1 VTAPPGGGTNGRVAV
16 TGATGFLGR
25 RLVPALSLAGWRV
38 RVLVR
43 VSPPSGLW
51 GPAGPEL
58 VIGDLDNGEALSRLV
73 EGAAVVIHAAGLIK
87 ALHRR
92 DFFAV
97 NAAGAERIAHLVPG
111 RMILVSSLAAREP
124 ALSDYA
130 ASKRAGETAALRVL
144 GPRLTVFRPP
154 AIYGPGDRE
163 TLGLFRLA
171 ARSPVL
177 PLPGGPGARLALAHV
192 DDVIG
197 VILDLAARESPPPV
211 LTFGGVKPA
220 GYDWREIMTEASRA
234 VGRGSHLVSI
244 PRPILTGAAAL
255 SGAWARLSGTP
266 AIFTPG
272 KARELLHEDWSVSAN
287 EAVGAFREGAMS
299 LAEGF
304 SSTVAWY
311 RNQGWL

>member
-1 VTAPPGGGTNGRVAV
+1 MTASPSGGTRGVAAV

-25 RLVPALSLAGWRV
+25 RLVPALERAGWGV

-43 VSPPSGLW
+43 TVPAHGLW
-51 GPAGPEL
+51 DGADPEP
-58 VIGDLDNGEALSRLV
+58 VVGDLDNVGALARLV
-73 EGAAVVIHAAGLIK
+73 ENARVVVHAAGLIK

-97 NAAGAERIAHLVPG
+97 NAAGAARIAHLTPG
-111 RMILVSSLAAREP
+111 RMILVSSLAARAP

-130 ASKRAGETAALRVL
+130 ASKRAGEDAALEAL

-177 PLPGGPGARLALAHV
+177 PLPGGPRARLALAHV
-192 DDVIG
+192 DDVAGAIG
-197 VILDLAARESPPPV
+197 DLAARDSSPGAV
-211 LTFGGVKPA
+211 TFGGARPE
-220 GYDWREIMTEASRA
+220 GYDWREIMTQASRA
-234 VGRGSHLVSI
+234 VGRRSHLVSL
-244 PRPILTGAAAL
+244 PRPLLTGAAAL
-255 SGAWARLSGTP
+255 SATWARLSGRP

-272 KARELLHEDWSVSAN
+272 KARELLHEDWSVSSDESAG
-287 EAVGAFREGAMS
+287 VVREGAIT

-304 SSTVAWY
+304 SSTVRWY
-311 RNQGWL
+311 RGQGWL